1 MSDDLGFGKLLDD
14 DGLVARLLGKTHK
27 GRNRPLLYGPDLP
40 VVLLT
45 GGPGMGK
52 GRLLRCVREE
62 FGRHVP
68 AAHLDCAAPVY
79 AERAAQH
86 PTTRSD
92 VTEALRELA
101 VQFGAW
107 GGDGGAIP
115 VPRLYAGLVAV
126 AAGDPLAASAT
137 GLEEVRRHD
146 DLLPR
151 GSFWGGILHRAFRAY
166 LAALAALLAAQPLAT
181 PLITAILDE
190 LFERLSSEGRAA
202 LEDCYGAYSG
212 AAGHP
217 RLGLHALSVDFQ
229 QGGEG
234 RANAESFLFRALR
247 EDVEA
252 AYASVRGRM
261 ARAGRPAVLLDHADN
276 ALGRRLLRP
285 VLLDRESGHHDRVVV
300 CATARRADGGRF
312 LYRSTDADA
321 DTVTAWGP
329 ADGGLPGWRRAE
341 GGVPGLVAPARGVL
355 LVRMPTLTTEQQNN
369 EIARLQGHGR
379 GGAAGTRG
387 LGGHPPGEHASR
399 LRVESGIH
407 RLSGGRPRFVTR
419 LGEGAAALRV
429 REPGAF
435 TDWDLLDAP
444 VRSRD
449 EPEGR
454 PVPVADLL
462 LDDLIVRQ
470 LPEELPP
477 EQHDHWLDLLTHLSV
492 AHTGP
497 CAQWLMQSWQ
507 EGRDVR
513 LSAYRIDELLADNGW
528 PRCSRHFIGDRGLRH
543 LLMRRLYGMR
553 GPRGAR
559 VGDEGEGS
567 GGGGGPGGGTGED
580 PGGSGGGTGVRG
592 GVWRVDHLL
601 LRDHFASRS
610 PAADDDQCG
619 TAAAHAAHHHLAAG
633 GVDAAVDHLTGAFPL
648 RDSTRSMR
656 EWCAELLAIAGAPC
670 AAPLAGEPDDRH
682 ARALGEAPPSGG
694 DWLRRRIDRLLHA
707 VWVYED
713 RTRPVDQ
720 ALAGTWRQLLDRLTD
735 EEMPGTE
742 VLTRMAGEW
751 AQLAQERQP
760 LSACTCTRHLG

>member
-1 MSDDLGFGKLLDD
+1 MSDDLGFGKLLYD
-14 DGLVARLLGKTHK
+14 DGLVARLLGKTRK

-52 GRLLRCVREE
+52 GRLLRCVRDE

-68 AAHLDCAAPVY
+68 AVHIDCAAPAH
-79 AERAAQH
+79 AERAGQH
-86 PTTRSD
+86 PSTRSE
-92 VTEALRELA
+92 VTEALREMA

-107 GGDGGAIP
+107 GGDGGPIA

-126 AAGDPLAASAT
+126 AAGDPLAGSAT

-151 GSFWGGILHRAFRAY
+151 GSFWGGVLHRAFRSY

-190 LFERLSSEGRAA
+190 LFERVSSEGKAA

-217 RLGLHALSVDFQ
+217 RLGLHGLSVDFQ

-252 AYASVRGRM
+252 AYTSVRGRM

-285 VLLDRESGHHDRVVV
+285 VLLDRESGHHDRVAVF
-300 CATARRADGGRF
+300 ATARRADGGRF

-321 DTVTAWGP
+321 DAVASWGP
-329 ADGGLPGWRRAE
+329 ADGGLPVWQRAR
-341 GGVPGLVAPARGVL
+341 GGVAGLVAPARGVL
-355 LVRMPTLTTEQQNN
+355 LVRMPTLTTEQQND
-369 EIARLQGHGR
+369 EVARLQGRGQG
-379 GGAAGTRG
+379 GGAGHAGHPG
-387 LGGHPPGEHASR
+387 HAGHISHVGHAGHPPGEHASR

-407 RLSGGRPRFVTR
+407 RLGGGRPRFVTR
-419 LGEGAAALRV
+419 LGEGAASLRV

-477 EQHDHWLDLLTHLSV
+477 EQHDHWLDLLSHLSV

-497 CAQWLMQSWQ
+497 CAQELMLARQA
-507 EGRDVR
+507 GRDER
-513 LSAYRIDELLADNGW
+513 LSAYRVAELLADSGW
-528 PRCSRHFIGDRGLRH
+528 PHCPRHFIGDRGLRH
-543 LLMRRLYGMR
+543 LLMRRLHRM
-553 GPRGAR
+553 GAQ
-559 VGDEGEGS
+559 GAWDA
-567 GGGGGPGGGTGED
+567 
-580 PGGSGGGTGVRG
+580 
-592 GVWRVDHLL
+592 DHAL
-601 LRDHFASRS
+601 LRDHFASRF
-610 PAADDDQCG
+610 PTATDDQCG
-619 TAAAHAAHHHLAAG
+619 TAAAHAAHHHLAMG
-633 GVDAAVDHLTGAFPL
+633 GAEAAVDHLTGAFPL
-648 RDSTRSMR
+648 RDATRTMA
-656 EWCAELLAIAGAPC
+656 EWCEELLAIAGAPC
-670 AAPLAGEPDDRH
+670 AAPLAGDPDDRH
-682 ARALGEAPPSGG
+682 ARALGEAPPTGG
-694 DWLRRRIDRLLHA
+694 DWLRRRVDRLLHA
-707 VWVYED
+707 VWLYED

-720 ALAGTWRQLLDRLTD
+720 ALTGTWRQLLDRLGD
-735 EEMPGTE
+735 EPVPGTE
-742 VLTRMAGEW
+742 VLTRKAGEW

-760 LSACTCTRHLG
+760 LKPCACTRHLG

>member
-1 MSDDLGFGKLLDD
+1 MSDDLGFGKLLAD

-52 GRLLRCVREE
+52 GRLLRCVRDQ

-68 AAHLDCAAPVY
+68 IAHLDCAAPGY

-86 PTTRSD
+86 PSTRSD

-101 VQFGAW
+101 VQCGAW
-107 GGDGGAIP
+107 SGDGGAIP

-126 AAGDPLAASAT
+126 AAGDPLASSAT

-151 GSFWGGILHRAFRAY
+151 GSFWGGVLHRAFRAY

-247 EDVEA
+247 EDTEA

-300 CATARRADGGRF
+300 IATARRADGGRF

-321 DTVTAWGP
+321 DTVTAWSP
-329 ADGGLPGWRRAE
+329 SEGGLPGWQRRR

-369 EIARLQGHGR
+369 EVARLQGRGR
-379 GGAAGTRG
+379 GGDASHPGSRGRTGPAGGPGRPGRG
-387 LGGHPPGEHASR
+387 GSQPPGGHPPGEHASR

-419 LGEGAAALRV
+419 LGEGAASLRV
-429 REPGAF
+429 GDPATF

-449 EPEGR
+449 APEGR

-497 CAQWLMQSWQ
+497 CAQWLTQSWQ

-513 LSAYRIDELLADNGW
+513 LSAYRIDELLADSGW

-543 LLMRRLYGMR
+543 LLMRRLLRMR
-553 GPRGAR
+553 GPGEAGDGTDGAA
-559 VGDEGEGS
+559 
-567 GGGGGPGGGTGED
+567 
-580 PGGSGGGTGVRG
+580 
-592 GVWRVDHLL
+592 WRADHEL
-601 LRDHFASRS
+601 LRDHFAGRS
-610 PAADDDQCG
+610 ATAPDDQCG
-619 TAAAHAAHHHLAAG
+619 TAAAHAAHHQLAAG

-648 RDSTRSMR
+648 RDATRSMA

-670 AAPLAGEPDDRH
+670 AAPPTGAVDDRYV
-682 ARALGEAPPSGG
+682 RALGEAPPSGG

-720 ALAGTWRQLLDRLTD
+720 ALTGTWRQLLDRLAD
-735 EEMPGTE
+735 EPVPGTE
-742 VLTRMAGEW
+742 VLTRKAGEW
-751 AQLAQERQP
+751 TQLAQERQP
-760 LSACTCTRHLG
+760 LSACACTRHLG

>member
-14 DGLVARLLGKTHK
+14 DGLFARLLGKTCK

-40 VVLLT
+40 VVFLT

-52 GRLLRCVREE
+52 GRLLRCVRGE

-68 AAHLDCAAPVY
+68 AAHLDCVAPVH
-79 AERAAQH
+79 AARAAQH
-86 PTTRSD
+86 PSTRSE

-107 GGDGGAIP
+107 GGDGGAIG

-126 AAGDPLAASAT
+126 AAGDPLAGQAA
-137 GLEEVRRHD
+137 GLDEVRRHD
-146 DLLPR
+146 DLLPK
-151 GSFWGGILHRAFRAY
+151 GSFWGGVLHRAFRSY

-190 LFERLSSEGRAA
+190 LFERISSEGRAT

-252 AYASVRGRM
+252 AYTSVRGRM

-321 DTVTAWGP
+321 EVVTAWGP
-329 ADGGLPGWRRAE
+329 GDGGLPGWERRQ
-341 GGVPGLVAPARGVL
+341 GGVPGLVAPARGAL
-355 LVRMPTLTTEQQNN
+355 LVGMPRLTTEQQNN
-369 EIARLQGHGR
+369 EVARLQGHGGR
-379 GGAAGTRG
+379 SGQAGQAG
-387 LGGHPPGEHASR
+387 YGGHGSRSGHAGHVGHAGPGPGHPGPPGHQPGEHASR

-419 LGEGAAALRV
+419 LGEGAASLRA
-429 REPGAF
+429 PDPAAF

-444 VRSRD
+444 VRSRA

-454 PVPVADLL
+454 PVPVAELL
-462 LDDLIVRQ
+462 LDDLVTRQ

-477 EQHDHWLDLLTHLSV
+477 EQHDHWLDLLSHLSV
-492 AHTGP
+492 AHTGA
-497 CAQWLMQSWQ
+497 CAQRLMQARQ
-507 EGRDVR
+507 EGRDER
-513 LSAYRIDELLADNGW
+513 LSAYRITELLADSGW
-528 PRCSRHFIGDRGLRH
+528 PQCPRHFIGDRGLRH
-543 LLMRRLYGMR
+543 LLMRRLYR
-553 GPRGAR
+553 LRPDGAAWQR
-559 VGDEGEGS
+559 
-567 GGGGGPGGGTGED
+567 
-580 PGGSGGGTGVRG
+580 
-592 GVWRVDHLL
+592 DHEL
-601 LRDHFASRS
+601 LRDHFAAR
-610 PAADDDQCG
+610 PAPDADAQCG
-619 TAAAHAAHHHLAAG
+619 TAGAHAAHHQLAAG
-633 GVDAAVDHLTGAFPL
+633 GVEAAVDQLTGAFPL
-648 RDSTRSMR
+648 RDASRSMAQ
-656 EWCAELLAIAGAPC
+656 WCEELLAVAGAPC
-670 AAPLAGEPDDRH
+670 AVPLSGTPDDRH
-682 ARALGEAPPSGG
+682 ARALGEAPSAGG
-694 DWLRRRIDRLLHA
+694 DWLRRRVDRLLHA
-707 VWVYED
+707 VWLYED

-720 ALAGTWRQLLDRLTD
+720 ALTGTWRPLLDRLG
-735 EEMPGTE
+735 EEPVPGTE
-742 VLTRMAGEW
+742 VLTRKAGEW

-760 LSACTCTRHLG
+760 LSPCACTRHIG

>member
-1 MSDDLGFGKLLDD
+1 MSDDLGFSKLLDD
-14 DGLVARLLGKTHK
+14 DGLVARLLGKTLK

-40 VVLLT
+40 VVFLT

-52 GRLLRCVREE
+52 GRLLRCVRDE

-68 AAHLDCAAPVY
+68 AVHADCAAPAH
-79 AERAAQH
+79 AERAGQH
-86 PTTRSD
+86 PSTRSE
-92 VTEALRELA
+92 VTEALREMA

-107 GGDGGAIP
+107 GGDGGPIA

-126 AAGDPLAASAT
+126 AAGDPLAGSAT

-151 GSFWGGILHRAFRAY
+151 GSFWGGVLHRAFRHY

-190 LFERLSSEGRAA
+190 LFERVSSEGKAA

-300 CATARRADGGRF
+300 FATARRADGGRF

-321 DTVTAWGP
+321 EAVAAWGP
-329 ADGGLPGWRRAE
+329 ADGGLPVWRRAQ
-341 GGVPGLVAPARGVL
+341 GGVPGLVAPARGAL

-369 EIARLQGHGR
+369 EVARLRGHGR
-379 GGAAGTRG
+379 GSGAGT
-387 LGGHPPGEHASR
+387 LGHQPGEHASR

-407 RLSGGRPRFVTR
+407 RLSGGRPRFVAR
-419 LGEGAAALRV
+419 LGEGAASLRV
-429 REPGAF
+429 RDPAAF

-444 VRSRD
+444 VRAGD

-462 LDDLIVRQ
+462 LDDLITRQ

-477 EQHDHWLDLLTHLSV
+477 EQHDHWLDLLGHLSV
-492 AHTGP
+492 AHTGN
-497 CAQWLMQSWQ
+497 CAQKLLLARQ
-507 EGRDVR
+507 EGRDER
-513 LSAYRIDELLADNGW
+513 LSAYRVAELLADSGW
-528 PRCSRHFIGDRGLRH
+528 PHCPRHFIGDRGLRH
-543 LLMRRLYGMR
+543 LLMRRLYRTGQH
-553 GPRGAR
+553 
-559 VGDEGEGS
+559 GDA
-567 GGGGGPGGGTGED
+567 
-580 PGGSGGGTGVRG
+580 
-592 GVWRVDHLL
+592 WRADHEL
-601 LRDHFASRS
+601 LRDHFAGLFPSA
-610 PAADDDQCG
+610 PDDQCG

-633 GVDAAVDHLTGAFPL
+633 GVEAAVDHLTRAFPL
-648 RDSTRSMR
+648 RDATRGMA
-656 EWCAELLAIAGAPC
+656 EWCEELLAIAGAPC
-670 AAPLAGEPDDRH
+670 AVPLGGGTDDRH
-682 ARALGEAPPSGG
+682 ARALGEAPPAGG

-707 VWVYED
+707 VWLYED

-720 ALAGTWRQLLDRLTD
+720 ALTGTWRQLLDRLGD
-735 EEMPGTE
+735 EPVPGTE
-742 VLTRMAGEW
+742 VLTRKAGEW

-760 LSACTCTRHLG
+760 LKPCTCTRHLG